1 TPPLQ
6 PIVADGGCR
15 LHGSFDIARLDEP
28 PLFLCV
34 VRPHPGKAVGLQLN
48 SNLDL
53 ITLSRI
59 HTALRLLYPRYDAK
73 QILHV
78 VADLVRDHIG
88 LGELAALA
96 SDIAA
101 TETPLE
107 ILKECGV
114 EIDLLVV
121 RTVERTHGGLGKPA
135 CRARCAGEHDERR
148 RLVSFPSLR
157 KDLLPLDFRAS
168 EHGRYELTHL
178 IGWSF
183 CFGIARGGLWLL
195 LRAAPARPNLRP
207 ANQVERID
215 AQRPAYET
223 EQDDSANT
231 DAAGATHRKAAR
243 SFPAPI
249 FYLVAAR
256 QFIQAHDLPL
266 SRFLH
271 GLHLNSDS
279 STNVGSRPL

>member
-1 TPPLQ
+1 M
-6 PIVADGGCR
+6 
-15 LHGSFDIARLDEP
+15 
-28 PLFLCV
+28 
-34 VRPHPGKAVGLQLN
+34 
-48 SNLDL
+48 
-53 ITLSRI
+53 
-59 HTALRLLYPRYDAK
+59 
-73 QILHV
+73 
-78 VADLVRDHIG
+78 ADLVRDHIG

-96 SDIAA
+96 PDIAA

-121 RTVERTHGGLGKPA
+121 RTVERTHGRLGKPA
-135 CRARCAGEHDERR
+135 CRARGAREHDERR

-183 CFGIARGGLWLL
+183 CFGIAGSRLRLL
-195 LRAAPARPNLRP
+195 LRAAQARQNLRP
-207 ANQVERID
+207 ADQVERID

-223 EQDDSANT
+223 EQDDGANT

-243 SFPAPI
+243 SIPAPI
-249 FYLVAAR
+249 LNIVAAR
-256 QFIQAHDLPL
+256 QFIQPHDLPL
-266 SRFLH
+266 CRFLH
-271 GLHLNSDS
+271 RS
-279 STNVGSRPL
+279 SPYRSSPQFRQLRQRREPAIGGQLVDKPWQNLR